1 MQFACSNSR
10 LLWKYQHVGS
20 CMGGRRDKHIY
31 FGKFDKQS
39 DVCFQQMAR
48 SKRILFCPNIAL
60 SQNQS
65 PPPIPLWRDKQPSL
79 SNIDYRERGDIDFR
93 RCTIFQSTEN
103 NKDQMLLT
111 QHLAFTVSG
120 AQQTIGTHVA
130 VDDVNIRRHIMQ
142 MTN

>member
-1 MQFACSNSR
+1 MLDLAWGDVGINTFISASSINSPMSAFN
-10 LLWKYQHVGS
+10 K
-20 CMGGRRDKHIY
+20 
-31 FGKFDKQS
+31 
-39 DVCFQQMAR
+39 

-65 PPPIPLWRDKQPSL
+65 PPPPIPLWRDKLPSL

-93 RCTIFQSTEN
+93 CTIFLFLRYISQSTEN

>member
-1 MQFACSNSR
+1 MLDLAWGDVGINTFISASSINSPMYAFNKW
-10 LLWKYQHVGS
+10 LDPNVYYS
-20 CMGGRRDKHIY
+20 
-31 FGKFDKQS
+31 
-39 DVCFQQMAR
+39 A
-48 SKRILFCPNIAL
+48 RILRCTKIRA
-60 SQNQS
+60 

-79 SNIDYRERGDIDFR
+79 SNSDYRERGDIDFR
-93 RCTIFQSTEN
+93 CTVFLFLRYISQSTEN